1 MSTDRVTEPEAT
13 GPEATEPQ
21 TTELQT
27 TELQTTELQTTEFE
41 AADGPAAQPESPSA
55 DPSQLAAP
63 APAAA
68 QSHPDQLTQPLL
80 PQQGQLLFPE
90 QGQQPEYA
98 TGAQPTYS
106 SSPQQPY
113 AAGAQPHQGYA
124 AAQQPQGSQQ
134 PQGTA
139 ATAHQAARKPSPR
152 TSPIVWGALILV
164 FCAFVAVSTAG
175 GSIDPVVW
183 LIATIIGLGSILLI
197 VGIAVLVRSSRER
210 R

>member
-21 TTELQT
+21 TTD
-27 TELQTTELQTTEFE
+27 FE
-41 AADGPAAQPESPSA
+41 AAEPADAAAEGQATAAEGAAATGAAPAEGVAADGPTAQPESPSA
-55 DPSQLAAP
+55 DPSQLP
-63 APAAA
+63 APPPAAAAAA
-68 QSHPDQLTQPLL
+68 QSHPDPLTQPLL
-80 PQQGQLLFPE
+80 PQQGQPLFPE
-90 QGQQPEYA
+90 QGQQPAYA
-98 TGAQPTYS
+98 T
-106 SSPQQPY
+106 
-113 AAGAQPHQGYA
+113 GAQPHQGYA
-124 AAQQPQGSQQ
+124 AAQQPQQ